1 MFEIARVRYLWINEL
16 GHFGIFNSPIVTFH
30 RLKFCLINPLRQQLG
45 PKRHALD
52 FDETG
57 IGFPYLDIRKP
68 HRFQL
73 NVRSLIQVEQVK
85 TRGVRAIRQYNSV
98 GDSVMSLTE

>member
-1 MFEIARVRYLWINEL
+1 MYLDNIEL
-16 GHFGIFNSPIVTFH
+16 NCFKP
-30 RLKFCLINPLRQQLG
+30 LKQLG

-68 HRFQL
+68 HRSKL
-73 NVRSLIQVEQVK
+73 TIGRESQVK
-85 TRGVRAIRQYNSV
+85 TKIQSARFIVVNSE
-98 GDSVMSLTE
+98 GDSKMSVTR

>member
-1 MFEIARVRYLWINEL
+1 MHWMLLDDNIDYLVWYELSVDNDKIDYLWCCELSICVYLDNEL
-16 GHFGIFNSPIVTFH
+16 NCFK
-30 RLKFCLINPLRQQLG
+30 LKQLG

-68 HRFQL
+68 HRFQITL
-73 NVRSLIQVEQVK
+73 GR
-85 TRGVRAIRQYNSV
+85 
-98 GDSVMSLTE
+98 

>member
-1 MFEIARVRYLWINEL
+1 MYIDNIEL
-16 GHFGIFNSPIVTFH
+16 KCFKP
-30 RLKFCLINPLRQQLG
+30 LKQLG

-68 HRFQL
+68 HRSKL
-73 NVRSLIQVEQVK
+73 TIGRESQVK
-85 TRGVRAIRQYNSV
+85 
-98 GDSVMSLTE
+98 M

>member
-1 MFEIARVRYLWINEL
+1 MQKVAFRTKIRLTIKYLNK
-16 GHFGIFNSPIVTFH
+16 IFKYKIDKYAGCY
-30 RLKFCLINPLRQQLG
+30 R
-45 PKRHALD
+45 
-52 FDETG
+52 
-57 IGFPYLDIRKP
+57 FPYLDIRKP

>member
-1 MFEIARVRYLWINEL
+1 MLLNCFK
-16 GHFGIFNSPIVTFH
+16 T
-30 RLKFCLINPLRQQLG
+30 LKQLG

-68 HRFQL
+68 HRFQITL
-73 NVRSLIQVEQVK
+73 GRESYVK
-85 TRGVRAIRQYNSV
+85 SEDSRCKDYSSV
-98 GDSVMSLTE
+98 

>member
-1 MFEIARVRYLWINEL
+1 MNL
-16 GHFGIFNSPIVTFH
+16 IV
-30 RLKFCLINPLRQQLG
+30 LKPLKQLE

-68 HRFQL
+68 HRFQITL
-73 NVRSLIQVEQVK
+73 GRESKWSFVK
-85 TRGVRAIRQYNSV
+85 TRGVRAIRQYNFV
-98 GDSVMSLTE
+98 GDSVMS

>member
-1 MFEIARVRYLWINEL
+1 MLSDTSEYLLFKSLKYNLDIKMA
-16 GHFGIFNSPIVTFH
+16 FG
-30 RLKFCLINPLRQQLG
+30 
-45 PKRHALD
+45 

>member
-1 MFEIARVRYLWINEL
+1 MLSDISNYLLFKSLKYNLDIKMA
-16 GHFGIFNSPIVTFH
+16 FG
-30 RLKFCLINPLRQQLG
+30 
-45 PKRHALD
+45 

-57 IGFPYLDIRKP
+57 IGFSIFGIRKP

>member
-1 MFEIARVRYLWINEL
+1 MYIDNIIEL
-16 GHFGIFNSPIVTFH
+16 FLT
-30 RLKFCLINPLRQQLG
+30 LKQLG